1 MQRLQR
7 LEGVATSTAALGHG
21 TAGSGET
28 RPRRVRLSW
37 GRASGVHYQAN
48 RAQRRGWE
56 VCGGSWPRGAPT
68 PVNFRHGYGGE
79 ERRIR
84 PYRGSIDPAERWR
97 RWRRSRRGY
106 RRTGQRVFTV
116 ACAHGGCDARS
127 AMAGGV
133 GSALGEVRNEN
144 GVVKASGR
152 RWLEVGA
159 TAAAPGQPRRVAAR
173 SETRRRLSPTRRPL
187 SEERRSL

>member
-1 MQRLQR
+1 MRGAL
-7 LEGVATSTAALGHG
+7 AARS
-21 TAGSGET
+21 ANSGE
-28 RPRRVRLSW
+28 V
-37 GRASGVHYQAN
+37 Q
-48 RAQRRGWE
+48 Q
-56 VCGGSWPRGAPT
+56 GG
-68 PVNFRHGYGGE
+68 GGE
-79 ERRIR
+79 KSAIG
-84 PYRGSIDPAERWR
+84 PYRCTIDSLARWKRERG
-97 RWRRSRRGY
+97 SRRGY
-106 RRTGQRVFTV
+106 RRTGQRVFAV